1 MDRFTKRLGCA
12 ALMAVLL
19 ISLYGCQQTPT
30 TQSVVNKNDGSFD
43 SSVIESA
50 SEIPAVDSTQTIA
63 YTDKFASTDKSVMF
77 TYNLNGQYTG
87 VNNPVVEVVPHY
99 LTETDVKRVATA
111 LLGDVDWFEPEPR
124 FEPEYTKE
132 QILEKINRWAPY
144 ANVEAISKL
153 CAREPEYTASLVD
166 NVKRFIEKYSALYEA
181 APSGSPKACEW
192 TFKKESYGFY
202 SAETLAGQDLSQEN
216 DAIYAVTNVGE
227 VEYTFSAVTRNMG
240 DFKLNNI
247 YLHLGEGRSPSS
259 IDSMIYRAK
268 FCRTEKPT
276 DEDVAV
282 VTAKAERILDDMDLG
297 QWQIDT
303 AYIHTTYYGDTPE
316 YIIIVSAVPVFNG
329 TSAVRVPQIGN
340 LKSMSVYASN
350 YYMTDANFQFSVN
363 GDLLDFSM
371 FSPINIKE
379 ILNENVATKCIDEL
393 LELAKNHLMLS
404 DYHEYGMSTDYLN
417 LMQEDAGEEFVCQV
431 DICQMDYGM
440 LRVKVPSTDESYY
453 YVPGIILSGTI
464 DYIGKHTGNVYAASG
479 ETIWNDR
486 IVPLIALNA
495 VDGSVIEIYIN

>member
-1 MDRFTKRLGCA
+1 M
-12 ALMAVLL
+12 
-19 ISLYGCQQTPT
+19 
-30 TQSVVNKNDGSFD
+30 
-43 SSVIESA
+43 
-50 SEIPAVDSTQTIA
+50 
-63 YTDKFASTDKSVMF
+63 
-77 TYNLNGQYTG
+77 
-87 VNNPVVEVVPHY
+87 
-99 LTETDVKRVATA
+99 
-111 LLGDVDWFEPEPR
+111 
-124 FEPEYTKE
+124 
-132 QILEKINRWAPY
+132 
-144 ANVEAISKL
+144 
-153 CAREPEYTASLVD
+153 
-166 NVKRFIEKYSALYEA
+166 
-181 APSGSPKACEW
+181 
-192 TFKKESYGFY
+192 
-202 SAETLAGQDLSQEN
+202 
-216 DAIYAVTNVGE
+216 
-227 VEYTFSAVTRNMG
+227 
-240 DFKLNNI
+240 
-247 YLHLGEGRSPSS
+247 
-259 IDSMIYRAK
+259 
-268 FCRTEKPT
+268 
-276 DEDVAV
+276 

-404 DYHEYGMSTDYLN
+404 DYHEYGMSTDYLD